1 MEKTTT
7 TMVNLIEFQTE
18 ENTLLSNLFY
28 DSVNEFYN
36 NLLFVRYVYFF
47 MSWDTSNKLD
57 SDMYNV
63 KFGKTITRE
72 NKRYSPLW

>member
-36 NLLFVRYVYFF
+36 NLWFVRYVYFF
-47 MSWDTSNKLD
+47 ICRDTSNELD

-63 KFGKTITRE
+63 KFGKTIARE

>member
-7 TMVNLIEFQTE
+7 AMVNLIEFQTE
-18 ENTLLSNLFY
+18 ANTLLSNPFY

-36 NLLFVRYVYFF
+36 NLWFVRYVYFF
-47 MSWDTSNKLD
+47 MCRDTSNNFD

-63 KFGKTITRE
+63 KFSKTITRE